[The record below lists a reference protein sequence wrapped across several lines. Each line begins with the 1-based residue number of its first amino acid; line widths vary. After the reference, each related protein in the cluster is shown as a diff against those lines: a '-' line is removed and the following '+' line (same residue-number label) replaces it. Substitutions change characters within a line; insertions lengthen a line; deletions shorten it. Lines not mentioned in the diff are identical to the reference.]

1 MWRGRFVWFLWLIGV
16 ALLHLFGN
24 NLGTRIILISSV
36 IIPIAG
42 IIITLAANKK
52 NIAAELSV
60 KNECKK
66 HEEMS
71 AAIKIIDNNHS
82 VVCDITCVNLL
93 TGEKIS
99 IDFSNQIINY
109 PINSSH
115 CGKLRITV
123 DNFILYDPF
132 KLIKRKLNI
141 TEEAEITV
149 MPDTFNMQIELID
162 DISNVIDNDI
172 YSTAKAGNDMSETF
186 AVREYIPGD
195 SIKSI
200 HWKLSQKSDKLMVRE
215 FGLPI
220 VNQILIL
227 FETAILNEVTPEQID
242 AMAEVFISIS
252 LKLAEQDIPHTVGWK
267 QNDIEINSKEDVDVL
282 IDKILSNTVTL
293 SDTTTIASYKDTP
306 ESYSHI
312 VVISSY
318 IEPDI
323 DSLYNGN
330 RITLLHCGNEHN
342 SVNNI
347 HMIPFSVADYQT
359 DLSVLEI

>member
-1 MWRGRFVWFLWLIGV
+1 MWLNRFVWFLWLIGV

-36 IIPIAG
+36 IIPITG
-42 IIITLAANKK
+42 IIITLAIKKK
-52 NIAAELSV
+52 NIKAELSI

-66 HEEMS
+66 HEDI
-71 AAIKIIDNNHS
+71 AATIKISNHGHS

-93 TGEKIS
+93 TNEKTI
-99 IDFSNQIINY
+99 IDFSNYTIDY
-109 PINSSH
+109 PINSNY
-115 CGKLRITV
+115 CGKLRIIV

-132 KLIKRKLNI
+132 KLLKRKLNLS
-141 TEEAEITV
+141 EEVEITV
-149 MPDTFNMQIELID
+149 IPDTFNTQIELID
-162 DISNVIDNDI
+162 DIANVIDNDI

-227 FETAILNEVTPEQID
+227 LETAILNEVTPEQID
-242 AMAEVFISIS
+242 AMAEVFISVS
-252 LKLAEQDIPHTVGWK
+252 LKLAEQDIPHTAGWK
-267 QNDIEINSKEDVDVL
+267 QDEIEINSKEDVSVL

-293 SDTTTIASYKDTP
+293 SDTTTITSYRDNL

-330 RITLLHCGNEHN
+330 RVTLLHCGDEHN
-342 SVNNI
+342 SLNNI
-347 HMIPFSVADYQT
+347 HIIPFSVDNYQT